1 MMEKMRY
8 LLSLFIYA
16 LKRNSKISI
25 NTLFRYAYIY
35 SASCDYLDNSEEKEN
50 EIIIDKNI
58 GIADYSI
65 LFEALQRLNESEMI
79 TMIDSANIIGTDK
92 IYIFVESLVN
102 QERVKNDLNR
112 ITYFVGVISN
122 YSEDVILSI
131 FYNEPNV
138 VEATNRNES
147 VVNLKNNKL
156 YELLTEF
163 EKVAN
168 EECGKNLDRYD
179 VFTTWLDYV
188 FEKYVEGKIKNE

>member
-1 MMEKMRY
+1 MEKMRY
-8 LLSLFIYA
+8 LLCLFIYA

-25 NTLFRYAYIY
+25 NTLFRYVYIY
-35 SASCDYLDNSEEKEN
+35 SVSCDYLDNSQEKEG
-50 EIIIDKNI
+50 EVFIDKNI
-58 GIADYSI
+58 GIGDYSI
-65 LFEALQRLNESEMI
+65 LFEAMQRLNETEMI
-79 TMIDSANIIGTDK
+79 TMIDSANIMGTNK
-92 IYIFVESLVN
+92 IYIFIENLLTN
-102 QERVKNDLNR
+102 ERVKDDLNR
-112 ITYFVGVISN
+112 IIYFVGVISN

-138 VEATNRNES
+138 VEVTNRNES

-168 EECGKNLDRYD
+168 EDCGKNLDKYD

-188 FEKYVEGKIKNE
+188 FEKYVQGKVKNE

>member
-1 MMEKMRY
+1 MEKMRY
-8 LLSLFIYA
+8 LLCLFIYA

-25 NTLFRYAYIY
+25 NTLFRYVYIY
-35 SASCDYLDNSEEKEN
+35 SVSCDYLDNSQEKEG
-50 EIIIDKNI
+50 EVFIDKNI
-58 GIADYSI
+58 GIGDYSI
-65 LFEALQRLNESEMI
+65 LFEAMQRLNETEMI
-79 TMIDSANIIGTDK
+79 TMIDSANIMGTNK
-92 IYIFVESLVN
+92 IYIFVENLLTN
-102 QERVKNDLNR
+102 ERVKDDLNR
-112 ITYFVGVISN
+112 IIYFVGVISN

-138 VEATNRNES
+138 VEVTNRNES

-168 EECGKNLDRYD
+168 EDCGKNLDKYD

-188 FEKYVEGKIKNE
+188 FEKYVQGKVKNE

>member
-1 MMEKMRY
+1 MEKMRY
-8 LLSLFIYA
+8 LLCLFIYA

-25 NTLFRYAYIY
+25 NTLFRYVYIY
-35 SASCDYLDNSEEKEN
+35 SVSCDYLDNSQEKEG
-50 EIIIDKNI
+50 EVFIDKNI
-58 GIADYSI
+58 GIGDYSI
-65 LFEALQRLNESEMI
+65 LFEAMQRLNETEML
-79 TMIDSANIIGTDK
+79 TMIDSANIMGTNK
-92 IYIFVESLVN
+92 IYIFVENLLTN
-102 QERVKNDLNR
+102 ERVKDDLNR
-112 ITYFVGVISN
+112 IIYFVGVISN

-138 VEATNRNES
+138 VEVTNRNES

-168 EECGKNLDRYD
+168 EDCGKNLDKYD

-188 FEKYVEGKIKNE
+188 FEKYVQGKVKNE

>member
-1 MMEKMRY
+1 MEKMRY
-8 LLSLFIYA
+8 LLCLFIYA

-25 NTLFRYAYIY
+25 NTLFRYVYIY
-35 SASCDYLDNSEEKEN
+35 SVSCDYLDNSQEKEG
-50 EIIIDKNI
+50 EVFIDKNI
-58 GIADYSI
+58 GIGDYSI
-65 LFEALQRLNESEMI
+65 LFEAMQRLNETEML
-79 TMIDSANIIGTDK
+79 TMIDSANIMGTYK
-92 IYIFVESLVN
+92 IYIFVEKLLTN
-102 QERVKNDLNR
+102 ERVKDDLNR
-112 ITYFVGVISN
+112 IIYFVGVISN

-168 EECGKNLDRYD
+168 EDCGKNLDKYD

-188 FEKYVEGKIKNE
+188 FEKYVQGKVKNE

>member
-1 MMEKMRY
+1 MEKMQY

-50 EIIIDKNI
+50 EVIIDKNI

-65 LFEALQRLNESEMI
+65 LFEAIQRLNESEMI
-79 TMIDSANIIGTDK
+79 TMTDSANIIGTDK
-92 IYIFVESLVN
+92 IYIFVENLLK

-122 YSEDVILSI
+122 YSEDVVLSI

-147 VVNLKNNKL
+147 IVNLKNNKL

-163 EKVAN
+163 EKIAMRNVV
-168 EECGKNLDRYD
+168 K
-179 VFTTWLDYV
+179 TWTGMMFLQR
-188 FEKYVEGKIKNE
+188 G

>member
-1 MMEKMRY
+1 MEKMRY

-35 SASCDYLDNSEEKEN
+35 SASCDYLDNSEKKEN

-65 LFEALQRLNESEMI
+65 LFEAMQRLNESEMI

-92 IYIFVESLVN
+92 IYFFVESLLD
-102 QERVKNDLNR
+102 QEKVKDDLNR

-122 YSEDVILSI
+122 YSEDVVLSI

-188 FEKYVEGKIKNE
+188 FEKYVEGKVKNE

>member
-1 MMEKMRY
+1 M
-8 LLSLFIYA
+8 
-16 LKRNSKISI
+16 
-25 NTLFRYAYIY
+25 T
-35 SASCDYLDNSEEKEN
+35 
-50 EIIIDKNI
+50 
-58 GIADYSI
+58 
-65 LFEALQRLNESEMI
+65 
-79 TMIDSANIIGTDK
+79 DSANIIGTDK
-92 IYIFVESLVN
+92 IYIFVENLLK

-122 YSEDVILSI
+122 YSEDVVLSI

-147 VVNLKNNKL
+147 IVNLKNNKL

-163 EKVAN
+163 EKIAN

-188 FEKYVEGKIKNE
+188 FEKYVEGKVKNE

>member
-1 MMEKMRY
+1 MRY
-8 LLSLFIYA
+8 LLSLFVYA

-25 NTLFRYAYIY
+25 NTLFRYVYIY
-35 SASCDYLDNSEEKEN
+35 SASCDYLDNSEEKEK

-65 LFEALQRLNESEMI
+65 LFEALQNLNEFEMI
-79 TMIDSANIIGTDK
+79 TMIDAANIIGTDK
-92 IYIFVESLVN
+92 IYIFVENLVN

-138 VEATNRNES
+138 VEATNRNEN

-188 FEKYVEGKIKNE
+188 FEKYVEGKVKNE

>member
-35 SASCDYLDNSEEKEN
+35 SASRDYLDNSEEKEN

-102 QERVKNDLNR
+102 QKRVKNDLNR

-188 FEKYVEGKIKNE
+188 FEKYVEGKVKNE